1 MNTPTAL
8 AMALALLLSPVASMA
23 EYKQICSI
31 AADTL
36 TGAANQYEL
45 AKRNFEWAC
54 DPDIGDSYG
63 DESAC
68 GENGTERLA
77 YSMAKDWLE
86 SSLDQVSI
94 GCGICDGVSE
104 ADASEPHNDNWE
116 LKSEIT
122 SLEKQLAELEA
133 SNKKLRRIIELGQ

>member
-1 MNTPTAL
+1 MNTPKAL
-8 AMALALLLSPVASMA
+8 AMMLVLLLSPVASKA

-68 GENGTERLA
+68 GENGAERLA
-77 YSMAKDWLE
+77 YNVAKDWLE
-86 SSLDQVSI
+86 LSLDQVSI

-104 ADASEPHNDNWE
+104 SNAPEPHNDNRE
-116 LKSEIT
+116 LKSKIT
-122 SLEKQLAELEA
+122 ILEKNLAKLEA
-133 SNKKLRRIIELGQ
+133 INQKLQRIIELGQ